1 MRGGRVA
8 SPFSPVFAPPPTPPS
23 AVSSDDPVGV
33 VPAAEFFDRKKFE
46 DAPNTEAAAAVI
58 DETTGCFAFVVSAAG
73 FDAVAC
79 ILCQLSV
86 GLDMNWL
93 RGVSAC
99 VSLARAILMQVHPF
113 FYFH

>member
-1 MRGGRVA
+1 MNKVA
-8 SPFSPVFAPPPTPPS
+8 DGSARIFVCPYSSPDS
-23 AVSSDDPVGV
+23 
-33 VPAAEFFDRKKFE
+33 
-46 DAPNTEAAAAVI
+46 
-58 DETTGCFAFVVSAAG
+58 GCFAFVVSAAG